1 LLKIKKKIVIK
12 LHKYYCKKCEKYHY
26 RGKIYK
32 EHLDYK
38 KEEISKN
45 NYPNDE
51 NIKINLDNL
60 RPIAKRQIHRLFKKM
75 KSSGNRVLYK
85 NEIIKLIKKE
95 KRR

>member
-1 LLKIKKKIVIK
+1 MIK
-12 LHKYYCKKCEKYHY
+12 LHKYYCEKCKKYHY

-45 NYPNDE
+45 NYLDVE
-51 NIKINLDNL
+51 NIKINLDSI
-60 RPIAKRQIHRLFKKM
+60 RPIAKRQLRRLYKKM
-75 KSSGNRVLYK
+75 KSSSNYELYK
-85 NEIIKLIKKE
+85 NEIIKLIKNE